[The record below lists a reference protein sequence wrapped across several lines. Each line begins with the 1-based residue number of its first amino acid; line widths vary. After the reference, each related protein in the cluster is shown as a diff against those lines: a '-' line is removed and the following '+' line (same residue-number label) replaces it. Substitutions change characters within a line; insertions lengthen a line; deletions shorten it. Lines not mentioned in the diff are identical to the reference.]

1 MRPSLPVVDFVM
13 SSPSRLQTAA
23 QRLRDAGY
31 PDALESNR
39 QADEPGHVLSVS
51 TDVGCH
57 MQVAWIVT
65 RADPE
70 SRPL

>member
-1 MRPSLPVVDFVM
+1 M
-13 SSPSRLQTAA
+13 SSPSRLQAA
-23 QRLRDAGY
+23 VKRLRDAGY

-39 QADEPGHVLSVS
+39 QTGEPGHVLSVS
-51 TDVGCH
+51 TDVGCQ

-65 RADPE
+65 RVDPE